1 MVDPVWAEN
10 TVQAVVKEF
19 GPISTKRIVARTQL
33 KKCIVNAILH
43 KNRHFNK
50 TEFSPMSTRN
60 TRPVW
65 NWSSVKV
72 PLPEKI
78 RVVRRPVVVEAATE

>member
-10 TVQAVVKEF
+10 TVQQVVKEF

-43 KNRHFNK
+43 KNRNFNK
-50 TEFSPMSTRN
+50 TECSPMSTRN

-65 NWSSVKV
+65 NWSDTKV
-72 PLPEKI
+72 PLPQKN
-78 RVVRRPVVVEAATE
+78 RVVRRPVVDEAVPE